1 VPAETGGDDRG
12 DRKIGREGARSEM
25 NTTERIKERLKE
37 KILSW
42 DEPFSRRIYFSVKAQ
57 DIFETVRFLFKEMGL
72 RFAIASGMETPQGFE
87 ILYHFSDDKTGV
99 IYSVRVSIE
108 DKEHPRIDAITP
120 LFPGAEWIEREM
132 WEMLGIEFTGH
143 PNLKRLLL
151 SDDWPEGKYPLRR
164 TT

>member
-1 VPAETGGDDRG
+1 MDT
-12 DRKIGREGARSEM
+12 K
-25 NTTERIKERLKE
+25 ERIKERLKAN
-37 KILSW
+37 IISW
-42 DEPFSRRIYFSVKAQ
+42 DEPFPRRIYFSVQPK
-57 DIFETVRFLFKEMGL
+57 DIFDTARFLFKELGL

-99 IYSVRVSIE
+99 IYSVRVLIA
-108 DKEHPRIDAITP
+108 DKQSPQIDAITP

-132 WEMLGIEFTGH
+132 WEMLGINFIGH

-151 SDDWPEGKYPLRR
+151 SEDWPEGNYPLRH